1 MTIYAAIFLIHFR
14 KNVFDEIFFLMEL
27 LYITNDF
34 ELLRFSVKIFFV
46 FQLQSHLLI

>member
-1 MTIYAAIFLIHFR
+1 MTIYAAIFR

-34 ELLRFSVKIFFV
+34 
-46 FQLQSHLLI
+46 